1 VIKVNQ
7 REQQRKFAERSNIN
21 NSTFDAMNTN
31 QTRYSNGQGKNV
43 LPTERDQVRGSGGYV
58 SNGVLYF
65 TGVVVAIVLFIYVIP
80 LVELIVSPTFYKGP
94 LFLLCAL
101 SFCVLMG
108 YLWVYIGSKVMKKS
122 RR

>member
-1 VIKVNQ
+1 MNQ

-43 LPTERDQVRGSGGYV
+43 LLTERDQVRSSGGYV
-58 SNGVLYF
+58 STGVLYF